1 LIYTFIFFIYNK
13 YIKIINIFSLKFI
26 QGTKRLGIKANEK
39 IHVGERKLKERM
51 QRSRRS
57 SQRRKMEE
65 ETKEEENEVCHL
77 AQKYPGDLSSPGGAS
92 TAVYRKETTREMT
105 GLKYFTRREE
115 GKTER
120 GR

>member
-1 LIYTFIFFIYNK
+1 
-13 YIKIINIFSLKFI
+13 
-26 QGTKRLGIKANEK
+26 
-39 IHVGERKLKERM
+39 
-51 QRSRRS
+51 
-57 SQRRKMEE
+57 MEE
-65 ETKEEENEVCHL
+65 ETNEEENEVCHL